1 MGNAM
6 PPLDERYKT
15 PDNIIDG
22 CQSRVWL
29 QADYCDGVIHFQ
41 ADSDAIIVK
50 GIISMLVRTL
60 SGRTP
65 EEILDAELYFI
76 EKIGLHEHL
85 SPTRS
90 NGLLAMI
97 KQIRAYAFAFKM
109 KGEA

>member
-1 MGNAM
+1 
-6 PPLDERYKT
+6 
-15 PDNIIDG
+15 
-22 CQSRVWL
+22 QSRVWL
-29 QADYCDGVIHFQ
+29 QADYSDGVIHFQ

-109 KGEA
+109 KGEG

>member
-1 MGNAM
+1 
-6 PPLDERYKT
+6 
-15 PDNIIDG
+15 
-22 CQSRVWL
+22 
-29 QADYCDGVIHFQ
+29 
-41 ADSDAIIVK
+41 
-50 GIISMLVRTL
+50 MLVRTL

-109 KGEA
+109 KGPQNYNNTHYLINN

>member
-1 MGNAM
+1 MYGQI
-6 PPLDERYKT
+6 L
-15 PDNIIDG
+15 
-22 CQSRVWL
+22 VWL
-29 QADYCDGVIHFQ
+29 QADYSDGVIHFQ